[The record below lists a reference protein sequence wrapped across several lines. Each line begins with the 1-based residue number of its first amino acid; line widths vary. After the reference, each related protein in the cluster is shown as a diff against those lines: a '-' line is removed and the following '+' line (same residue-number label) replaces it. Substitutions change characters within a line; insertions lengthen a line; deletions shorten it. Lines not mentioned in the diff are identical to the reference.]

1 MQDIQI
7 QQLTKNRLNEA
18 IDLVFNARLDSRE
31 EILHHLEHLDA
42 HYVALENNKIIGV
55 VGWYQDNV
63 KYATE
68 AMGGKFPGED
78 AYWVGFFA
86 VDKNHR
92 GKGIGYSLLQHIQD
106 ILKNKGVDKLWVS
119 SVPETRNYYERQGF
133 KLFMEGKISGNPK
146 FFLVKDL

>member
-1 MQDIQI
+1 MQEIRIQS
-7 QQLTKNRLNEA
+7 LTKERLNEA
-18 IDLVFNARLDSRE
+18 IDLVFNAGLDTRE
-31 EILHHLEHLDA
+31 EILHHLEHLNA
-42 HYVALENNKIIGV
+42 HYIALEKNKIIGA

-133 KLFMEGKISGNPK
+133 RFFMEGKIGDNQK
-146 FFLVKDL
+146 YFLVKDL